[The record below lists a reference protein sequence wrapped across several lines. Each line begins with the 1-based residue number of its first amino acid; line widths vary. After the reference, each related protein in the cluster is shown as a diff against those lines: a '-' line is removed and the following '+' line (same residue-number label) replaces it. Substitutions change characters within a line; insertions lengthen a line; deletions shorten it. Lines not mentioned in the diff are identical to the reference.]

1 MRKDILRAHMNTS
14 SPTFRLFKRPP
25 TFIGGMGSIMD
36 LSSNSLNYNL
46 DATEADAD
54 YKSLAADWTAVGNDL
69 THAISEYGKE
79 QEK

>member
-1 MRKDILRAHMNTS
+1 
-14 SPTFRLFKRPP
+14 
-25 TFIGGMGSIMD
+25 MGSIMD